1 VLCCAVLCVLTVI
14 LRALCAVLC
23 CAVCAYCD
31 IKGSM
36 CCAVLWALCAA
47 LCLTSPVLLALDLR
61 SLDLPFLPV
70 FLPSFF
76 VYYVSLPAVC
86 RSFLTSFPHILFP
99 VSSLLPSLSALCI
112 FDACNI
118 VQYNIVLKSLLVY

>member
-1 VLCCAVLCVLTVI
+1 VLCCAHCDIKGSMCCAVLCVLTVI
-14 LRALCAVLC
+14 LRALCAVLWAQ
-23 CAVCAYCD
+23 CAV
-31 IKGSM
+31 
-36 CCAVLWALCAA
+36 

>member
-14 LRALCAVLC
+14 LRALCAVLWAQ
-23 CAVCAYCD
+23 CAV
-31 IKGSM
+31 
-36 CCAVLWALCAA
+36 

-86 RSFLTSFPHILFP
+86 RSFLTSLPHILFP